1 MPQVP
6 VYGERQVRLAPL
18 QPVAQATPDVSS
30 GAKAVAQGL
39 EAIGVAADRI
49 DLRDAQTRASTVD
62 KTITE
67 EWLKWDAGPDGR
79 SKFRGE
85 NAGGYSAAAEA
96 WWEEAKKKHWQGL
109 DPRSQSMAAQ
119 SLGAKRNS
127 ALSNALQFQN
137 AELERHADDVY
148 GADVLQTI
156 RFGLLS
162 GNTVGASEQV
172 ASKVAAVGRRKGW
185 TTEQVQAEA
194 AKQLSPMH
202 IAVVNKLMI
211 EDPKE
216 AERYFNA
223 HKGQINPAAVGELGN
238 KLNQVSAI
246 GDGEAK
252 ATELWTAMVKPGDY
266 KNPVDLFALEK
277 AAREAFPNDPTR
289 QRAAVQSLREMT
301 AAWNKSQVEVA
312 AANTNTVYGLLD
324 QGTPFSRVQASDA
337 WNALPEQQQ
346 RAIRRELA
354 QEAAV
359 AESRDAAREAR
370 VAAREQR
377 AFVDEQRRERRN
389 LLLNADKYLEYSDPA
404 RLASMTRPQVQA
416 LRAEFGFEATKHLLD
431 RFDILQKP
439 GKIAEARIDTEDF
452 NTIADRM
459 GLRPFDPKKSE
470 QERRDLGTL
479 KFRIEQMIDVAQ
491 SNAKRP
497 LTRDEKN
504 TLMREEFAR
513 TVTIDSGMFSRER
526 QVPVI
531 AMTPQQIRQVVIPP
545 AEMSRVAEALRHM
558 NRLYPTDPRYAPT
571 QENMRREYLDLKSKA
586 ARLIGTEPQ

>member
-6 VYGERQVRLAPL
+6 VYSERQVRLAPL

-39 EAIGVAADRI
+39 EAVGVAADRI
-49 DLRDAQTRASTVD
+49 DLRDTQIRASTVD

-67 EWLKWDAGPDGR
+67 EWLKWDAGPEGR
-79 SKFRGE
+79 SRYRGE
-85 NAGGYSAAAEA
+85 NADGYSAAAES

-109 DPRSQSMAAQ
+109 DPRAQALAAQ
-119 SLGAKRNS
+119 SLGAKRTS
-127 ALSNALQFQN
+127 ALGNALQFQN
-137 AELERHADDVY
+137 AEKERHADDVF

-156 RFGLLS
+156 RFALS
-162 GNTVGASEQV
+162 SGDTAGAIEQIRGKVAVVGA
-172 ASKVAAVGRRKGW
+172 RKGW
-185 TTEQVQAEA
+185 TTQQVQAEE

-202 IAVVNKLMI
+202 IAVINQLMQR
-211 EDPKE
+211 DPKA
-216 AERYFNA
+216 AELYFNA
-223 HKGQINPAAVGELGN
+223 HKEQINPAAVGELGN

-312 AANTNTVYGLLD
+312 AGHTNTVYGLLD
-324 QGTPFSRVQASDA
+324 QGMPFSRVQASDA

-359 AESRDAAREAR
+359 AESRAAARDAR
-370 VAAREQR
+370 AAAAAQR
-377 AFVDEQRRERRN
+377 AYTDDLRRERQN
-389 LLLNADKYLEYSDPA
+389 LLLNADKYLEYSDPT

-416 LRAEFGFEATKHLLD
+416 LRSEFGFEATKHLLD
-431 RFDILQKP
+431 RFDVLQKP
-439 GKIAEARIDTEDF
+439 GKVVEARMDTDDF
-452 NTIADRM
+452 NAIADRM
-459 GLRPFDPKKSE
+459 GLKPFDPKKNE
-470 QERRDLGTL
+470 NERRELGTL

-491 SNAKRP
+491 ANAKRP
-497 LTRDEKN
+497 LTREEKN
-504 TLMREEFAR
+504 ILMREEMAR
-513 TVTIDSGMFSRER
+513 TVTVDPGMFSRPR

-545 AEMSRVAEALRHM
+545 AEMSKVVEALRVM
-558 NRLYPTDPRYAPT
+558 NLANPTDPRYAPT
-571 QENMRREYLDLKSKA
+571 QENMRRLYLENRSRA
-586 ARLIGTEPQ
+586 AGLIGTEPR